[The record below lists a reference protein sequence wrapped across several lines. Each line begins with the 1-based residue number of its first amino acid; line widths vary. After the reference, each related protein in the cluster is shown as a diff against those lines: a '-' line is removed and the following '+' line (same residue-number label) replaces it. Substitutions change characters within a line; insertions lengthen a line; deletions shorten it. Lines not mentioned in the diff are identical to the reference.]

1 MPAQKKQVTKAPK
14 AERPSMGKGYG
25 ISKDSAGMLTW
36 KFVRDRMLKAHN
48 YWVATAR
55 PDVRAHVMPV
65 WGLWFDEA
73 FCFGTDPNSVKGRN
87 LAKNP
92 HAVVH
97 LESGDEVVILE
108 GTVDMVKTPAAVK
121 RFANEYNVKYKV
133 RPEAGFYRL
142 KPKVALAWREKD
154 FPKSATRWKF

>member
-1 MPAQKKQVTKAPK
+1 MPTKKTKSPK
-14 AERPSMGKGYG
+14 AGRPNMQKGYG
-25 ISKDSAGMLTW
+25 ISKESAGTLPWT
-36 KFVRDRMLKAHN
+36 FVQERMTKARN
-48 YWVATAR
+48 YWIATTR
-55 PDVRAHVMPV
+55 PDGRAHVMPI

-92 HAVVH
+92 HAIVH

-108 GTVDMVKTPAAVK
+108 GTVGMVKTAATVK
-121 RFANEYNVKYKV
+121 RFADTYKAKYKV

-142 KPKVALAWREKD
+142 KPNVALGWTEKD
-154 FPKSATRWKF
+154 FPKNATRWKF